1 MTETEQARLQQIVE
15 RYKGGKTFGRKAGE
29 QERGSVLYPVAFAR
43 FQAALN
49 EDGGM
54 GNGYRACL
62 KNTP

>member
-1 MTETEQARLQQIVE
+1 MTESEQAALQQLVG

-29 QERGSVLYPVAFAR
+29 PERESVPYPVAFAR

-54 GNGYRACL
+54 GNGYRTCL